1 MRPFYFYTTDILLL
15 KIELNM
21 SVTNEVVKFIAEI
34 ELDAQD
40 KATFTK
46 ALKESNEECAAFRK
60 EIANT
65 EKEMAKLASA
75 GKKDSD
81 EFKKLGEH
89 LNSTKE
95 KLKSSSKE
103 ANKYASMLGLNSM
116 TYNQLKAYASRLRK
130 ELNSLH
136 KDTDPEVWEK
146 YNKELT
152 ETEKRMKE
160 VQGGMKQEKTALES
174 LSAIGKKL
182 GPTITIASSLFGL
195 FKSGFQ
201 QMTEQS
207 QVWGDKWQMTVTKA
221 QAGWNQLI
229 ANIGQGND
237 VVKRSIRD
245 AMEAAEQAQRL
256 LDELFERNNSLR
268 IQEAEAQG
276 RINKLMATVQD
287 SSVNPSERLKALDL
301 VMDEEEKLAGQRRD
315 IANQEMEIAL
325 ATLAG
330 DKGRTGLKREELKL
344 IIDEY
349 NKNRDIILQA
359 QEYREALKNI
369 ESEKKNL
376 RRLQTLDGSDGATDL
391 SQQIAATEAR
401 IKGLEAERDAA
412 SDLVKQY
419 SGFLAQYDLANDEMV
434 QQYVDATVKLQEAD
448 NALSQAEATQARRR
462 GSLNNQ
468 IESEQKQA
476 RADAYDARIKVA
488 EDAYGRE
495 LIKLKEQ
502 LGKKEISE
510 AEYQAKSYSA
520 EMVML
525 VQKRAINEAY
535 GKDIIS
541 IDQTI
546 ADKRLE
552 ILKTANA
559 WMASNSKD
567 TATMT
572 TSFASAEKDAI
583 SKEIDSMMQALQQE
597 IENDPYL
604 ASNPVLDAL
613 AYKNSTSSVGQ
624 DARLSELQNNFDV
637 EMTNLDSLHEYKL
650 ISEEEYLARKKKLTE
665 EYAAQ
670 ERAIQTEGWTAALDS
685 AMTVINSVSQAVTAA
700 KDAEM
705 ATIDAQMQ
713 AELAAAGDNAEKRA
727 RIEDEYEAKKLELQK
742 KYADADMGIQI
753 AQSIAAGAMAMIQA
767 WNAAG
772 GNPVLAGVITAL
784 IGATTTAQIATIIA
798 QRNAIKNAKPGGAGD
813 SGGSPMVRAVNG
825 FSEGGYTGAG
835 HRLEVAG
842 VVHRGEYVVPQ
853 PEMRDPAVVA
863 MVSAIEA
870 RRRRRTSA
878 NALPGFADGGYTGI
892 ATAVDSK
899 TMVLL
904 EQILKEIRTGN
915 ENPTPAYFVLSEL
928 YAKQELEARMKKQ
941 TSLG

>member
-1 MRPFYFYTTDILLL
+1 MRPFCFYTTDILLL

-21 SVTNEVVKFIAEI
+21 SVTNEVVKFVAEI

-116 TYNQLKAYASRLRK
+116 TYNQLKAHASRLRK

-160 VQGGMKQEKTALES
+160 VQGGMKQEKTAIES

-207 QVWGDKWQMTVTKA
+207 QVWGDKWQMVVTKA

-229 ANIGQGND
+229 ANIGQGKD

-325 ATLAG
+325 TTLAG
-330 DKGRTGLKREELKL
+330 DKGRTGLKREELKH

-359 QEYREALKNI
+359 QEYRDLLKNI
-369 ESEKKNL
+369 ESEKKSL
-376 RRLQTLDGSDGATDL
+376 KRLHRLDGSDGATDL
-391 SQQIAATEAR
+391 SQQIAATETR
-401 IKGLEAERDAA
+401 IKGLEAERDVA

-448 NALSQAEATQARRR
+448 NALSQAEAAQARRR

-468 IESEQKQA
+468 IKAEQKEA
-476 RADAYDARIKVA
+476 TEDAYEARIKAA
-488 EDAYGRE
+488 EATHALE
-495 LIKLKEQ
+495 LNKLKEQ
-502 LGKKEISE
+502 RGQMEISE
-510 AEYQAKSYSA
+510 AEFRAKSYAA
-520 EMVML
+520 EMTML
-525 VQKRAINEAY
+525 VKKKAINEAY
-535 GKDIIS
+535 GKDIVS
-541 IDQTI
+541 IDQAI

-552 ILKTANA
+552 LANTVNAIIETNDSKAMMKA
-559 WMASNSKD
+559 WKEESVRMAKEI
-567 TATMT
+567 
-572 TSFASAEKDAI
+572 SAEIDAMVQTLND
-583 SKEIDSMMQALQQE
+583 EIG
-597 IENDPYL
+597 NDA
-604 ASNPVLDAL
+604 ASNPILEAI
-613 AYKNSTSSVGQ
+613 AYKQSTSSASK
-624 DARLSELQNNFDV
+624 DAKLTDLQSSFDT
-637 EMTNLDSLHEYKL
+637 EMAALENLHKSKL
-650 ISEEEYLARKKKLTE
+650 ISEEEYLARKKQLTE
-665 EYAAQ
+665 DYAAQ
-670 ERAIQTEGWTAALDS
+670 ERQIQTQGWTNALET
-685 AMTVINSVSQAVTAA
+685 AMKIIDGVSQAVSAA

-705 ATIDAQMQ
+705 STIDAQMQ
-713 AELAAAGDNAEKRA
+713 AELAAAGENADKRA
-727 RIEDEYEAKKLELQK
+727 EIEARYEAKKLDLQK
-742 KYADADMGIQI
+742 KYADVDMGIQI
-753 AQSIAAGAMAMIQA
+753 AQSIASGAMAMIQA

-772 GNPVLAGVITAL
+772 GNPVLAGVIMAL
-784 IGATTTAQIATIIA
+784 IGATTAAQIATIVA
-798 QRNAIKNAKPGGAGD
+798 QRNAIQNAAPGSSGAGGNTQIR
-813 SGGSPMVRAVNG
+813 SVNG
-825 FSEGGYTGAG
+825 FSEGGYTGNG
-835 HRLEVAG
+835 GRLEVAG

-853 PEMRDPAVVA
+853 PELRDPYVA
-863 MVSAIEA
+863 SMVATIES

-878 NALPGFADGGYTGI
+878 NALPGFAEGGYTG
-892 ATAVDSK
+892 TAAVVGKNTDS
-899 TMVLL
+899 LL
-904 EQILKEIRTGN
+904 EQILAEIRAGN